1 MPRKGENIYKRK
13 DGRWEARYVKGCTT
27 EGKTAY
33 GYCYGKTYREAKAK
47 VTEAKARLVQNL
59 PHTGG
64 GTRRCFS
71 SYCDEW
77 LKINRSKVKESTYVK
92 YLSMLDKH
100 IKPKLGNYYVQSL
113 SSVLIEQFS
122 YELLSENGLSPKTV
136 RDILTLLR
144 SILKY
149 VSRQLPSMP
158 HIDIVYP
165 KDSRKEMRVLNKD
178 EQAIFTSYLLTDMDA
193 RKFGTLLALMTGM
206 RIGEI
211 CALRWSDVDLS
222 ENVIHVHYTMQRI
235 KDTREEGQT
244 RTKVIITEPKSE
256 TSIRDIPLTEYAAGL
271 CRRWKAK
278 NPAAFLLTGTEDQFM
293 EPRCLQNRLKE
304 YTKNCNLEGVH
315 FHTLRH
321 TFATRCV
328 EVDFEIKS
336 LSEILGQHRRT
347 RKRKGPVGRFH
358 PAGHIYAIPSA
369 LQPH

>member
-1 MPRKGENIYKRK
+1 MGSLPRGESKGNRGE
-13 DGRWEARYVKGCTT
+13 
-27 EGKTAY
+27 
-33 GYCYGKTYREAKAK
+33 
-47 VTEAKARLVQNL
+47 RLVWYRTFRTQAEV
-59 PHTGG
+59 PADA
-64 GTRRCFS
+64 FS

-235 KDTREEGQT
+235 KDTSEEGQT

-369 LQPH
+369 LQPHLI

>member
-1 MPRKGENIYKRK
+1 
-13 DGRWEARYVKGCTT
+13 
-27 EGKTAY
+27 
-33 GYCYGKTYREAKAK
+33 
-47 VTEAKARLVQNL
+47 
-59 PHTGG
+59 
-64 GTRRCFS
+64 
-71 SYCDEW
+71 
-77 LKINRSKVKESTYVK
+77 
-92 YLSMLDKH
+92 
-100 IKPKLGNYYVQSL
+100 
-113 SSVLIEQFS
+113 
-122 YELLSENGLSPKTV
+122 
-136 RDILTLLR
+136 
-144 SILKY
+144 
-149 VSRQLPSMP
+149 MP

-235 KDTREEGQT
+235 KDTSEEGQT

-278 NPAAFLLTGTEDQFM
+278 NPAAFLLTRTEDQFM

>member
-165 KDSRKEMRVLNKD
+165 KDSRKEQGR
-178 EQAIFTSYLLTDMDA
+178 TSNIHKLSSHGYGCAKIWNAACTDDRDA
-193 RKFGTLLALMTGM
+193 DRRNMCAAMVGCRSFRKCYS
-206 RIGEI
+206 
-211 CALRWSDVDLS
+211 CAL
-222 ENVIHVHYTMQRI
+222 H
-235 KDTREEGQT
+235 
-244 RTKVIITEPKSE
+244 
-256 TSIRDIPLTEYAAGL
+256 YAA
-271 CRRWKAK
+271 
-278 NPAAFLLTGTEDQFM
+278 DQ
-293 EPRCLQNRLKE
+293 RYQ
-304 YTKNCNLEGVH
+304 
-315 FHTLRH
+315 
-321 TFATRCV
+321 
-328 EVDFEIKS
+328 
-336 LSEILGQHRRT
+336 
-347 RKRKGPVGRFH
+347 
-358 PAGHIYAIPSA
+358 
-369 LQPH
+369 